1 MKNLIDSL
9 INISKRDYKFHWW
22 NSSREII
29 MYYVL
34 SQPVKKF
41 HQQGMYSREQV
52 IELLHKFRK
61 ETYNGYSA
69 SKWIKENIM
78 FRKSESWNDRRPAST
93 ETGL

>member
-34 SQPVKKF
+34 SQPVKEF
-41 HQQGMYSREQV
+41 HQKGMYSEEEV
-52 IELLHKFRK
+52 KELLYKF
-61 ETYNGYSA
+61 ELIQTESTNIVEFV
-69 SKWIKENIM
+69 SKHACLPINYMDWFNHNK
-78 FRKSESWNDRRPAST
+78 KK
-93 ETGL
+93 